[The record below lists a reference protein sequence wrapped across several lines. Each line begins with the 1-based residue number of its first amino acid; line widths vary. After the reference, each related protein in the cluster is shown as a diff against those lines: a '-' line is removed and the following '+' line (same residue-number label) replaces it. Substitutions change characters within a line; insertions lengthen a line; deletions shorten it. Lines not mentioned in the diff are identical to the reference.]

1 MRVLVTGAAGMVG
14 AHVAAE
20 LLARGAQVIAI
31 DDLSRGDAA
40 NVPSAATFIQADIR
54 NAEMLSNIFAQN
66 GPFDSVLHEASL
78 INAGIDAENAVV
90 DIAIN
95 INGTLNLL
103 RLSTESHVRRFVYAS
118 SVAIYGRP
126 MDLPARESETIP
138 RPIASY
144 GIGKLAAEHYVR
156 YFAEMS
162 GDMSYACLRYS
173 NIYGP
178 LQHPL
183 GEVGVVGVFVQR
195 LFEGLPLIQ
204 HGDGTQCRD
213 FLYVSDC
220 VEATIAALMSSR
232 NMVLNI
238 GSGYPTSVKSII
250 DELKKV
256 ADSKIAV
263 DQTIIRHGEIGRFW
277 CDISLAQEMLGWTPS
292 TLLGEGLRR
301 TLEWRLNRRL
311 C

>member
-14 AHVAAE
+14 AHATAA
-20 LLARGAQVIAI
+20 LLAQGAQVIAI
-31 DDLSRGDAA
+31 DNLSRGDAI
-40 NVPSAATFIQADIR
+40 NVPTAATFIRADITD
-54 NAEMLSNIFAQN
+54 AEKLSDIFAQN
-66 GPFDSVLHEASL
+66 GPFDAVLHEAAL
-78 INAGIDAENAVV
+78 INTGIDAEDAVV

-103 RLSTESHVRRFVYAS
+103 KLAAESHVRRFVYAS
-118 SVAIYGRP
+118 SVAVYGRP
-126 MDLPARESETIP
+126 TALPARECETIP
-138 RPIASY
+138 NPIASY

-156 YFAEMS
+156 YVAEMS

-195 LFEGLPLIQ
+195 LSDGLPLFQ

-220 VEATIAALMSSR
+220 VEATITALMSSR

-238 GSGYPTSVKSII
+238 GSGYPTTVKSII
-250 DELKKV
+250 DELKQV
-256 ADSKIAV
+256 VGGEIALEQSIV
-263 DQTIIRHGEIGRFW
+263 RHGDIGRFW
-277 CDISLAQEMLGWTPS
+277 CDISLAQEMLDWTPR
-292 TLLGEGLRR
+292 TLLREGLRR
-301 TLEWRLNRRL
+301 TWEWRLDRGS